1 MFIRKV
7 INYSILFLPLMF
19 SSNSS
24 GFDKELAATRAYD
37 LEDPLGES
45 AIEVFQAI
53 DEFDLEQS
61 CLIRLKAQREKVILP
76 QSR

>member
-19 SSNSS
+19 SSHSS

-45 AIEVFQAI
+45 AIEVVQAI

>member
-1 MFIRKV
+1 M
-7 INYSILFLPLMF
+7 L

-24 GFDKELAATRAYD
+24 GFEKEMAATRAYD

-45 AIEVFQAI
+45 TIEFVQAI

-61 CLIRLKAQREKVILP
+61 CLLRLKAQR
-76 QSR
+76 

>member
-1 MFIRKV
+1 
-7 INYSILFLPLMF
+7 MF

-24 GFDKELAATRAYD
+24 GFEKEMAATRAYD

-45 AIEVFQAI
+45 AIELVQAI

-61 CLIRLKAQREKVILP
+61 CLLRLKAQR
-76 QSR
+76 